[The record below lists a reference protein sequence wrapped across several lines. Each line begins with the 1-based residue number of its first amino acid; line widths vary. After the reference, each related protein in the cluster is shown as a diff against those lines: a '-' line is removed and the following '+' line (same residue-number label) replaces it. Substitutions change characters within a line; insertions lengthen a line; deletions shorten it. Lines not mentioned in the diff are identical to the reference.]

1 MRGIAGFVGRA
12 QIDPDRIETQAAA
25 GEHYER
31 WKSFGKI
38 RREHFASAKRAGL
51 RSRTAAT

>member
-1 MRGIAGFVGRA
+1 MRGFAGFIGRA
-12 QIDPDRIETQAAA
+12 QIDPDRIETHATV

-51 RSRTAAT
+51 RSRIAAT